1 MPNAQQ
7 HLTKE
12 EYARRLSFKLRCL
25 RIHSGMT
32 QEQVAERAGMA
43 SNTYQKY
50 EKGISKDGVPI
61 NPRLDSMI
69 NLASVFE
76 TSVHDLIDVDYD
88 ALEPLVIEDDPANDR
103 GRLEDF
109 R

>member
-7 HLTKE
+7 HITKE
-12 EYARRLSFKLRCL
+12 EYAHRFAYKLRCL
-25 RIHSGMT
+25 RGRAGLT
-32 QEQVAERAGMA
+32 QEEVAGRAGMA
-43 SNTYQKY
+43 TNTYQKY
-50 EKGISKDGVPI
+50 ETGVSKDGVPI

-76 TSVHDLIDVDYD
+76 ISVHDLIDVDYD
-88 ALEPLVIEDDPANDR
+88 ALEPLLSEDDLANGR